1 VRDMPY
7 SWEALVENLCDP
19 AHIPFAHHSL
29 MNGADRLSAMDI
41 DMRIIAEDASGFSAQ
56 KDPYPEGTGRYDV
69 VFRPP
74 CLMFY
79 TIVADST
86 RGKGSYLGLG
96 QYCVPTA
103 PGRCRLLA
111 RFPFRLSFEP
121 AMAIIRKTPRWITH
135 LSQNAVMD
143 SDVVFLCSQ
152 DEIVAREEEVLSKYF
167 MPARCDA
174 MVSAFRRWLGKHGGS
189 GPAWLGV
196 PAQRSH
202 GSPTSWIR
210 PQRVPR
216 REGRDAL
223 LDRYRQHTDICVS
236 CRRAHGNDARPP
248 RCVALPLAPMLLPE
262 HYCTWRCNRENIIA
276 VACLAA
282 LLYKARDAAL
292 VVGVCL
298 VAAAAAIGGGGADAA
313 LRKVLA
319 AAGAVL
325 ICVPRALL
333 RPLIARLEC
342 APWPR
347 KAWRTP
353 TPATL
358 LAGRAR

>member
-1 VRDMPY
+1 MPY
-7 SWEALVENLCDP
+7 SWETLVENLCDP

-41 DMRIIAEDASGFSAQ
+41 NMRVTAESPAGFSAQ
-56 KDPYPEGTGRYDV
+56 KDPYPEGTGQYDV

-152 DEIVAREEEVLSKYF
+152 DEIVARETEVLSKYY
-167 MPARCDA
+167 MPARCDT
-174 MVSAFRRWLGKHGGS
+174 MVTAFRRWLGRHGGG

-196 PAQRSH
+196 PAQRSS
-202 GSPTSWIR
+202 GYPTSWLR
-210 PQRVPR
+210 PHRVPR
-216 REGRDAL
+216 REGRDSL
-223 LDRYRQHTDICVS
+223 LDRYRQHTDVCVS
-236 CRRAHGNDARPP
+236 CRRAHG
-248 RCVALPLAPMLLPE
+248 M
-262 HYCTWRCNRENIIA
+262 
-276 VACLAA
+276 
-282 LLYKARDAAL
+282 
-292 VVGVCL
+292 
-298 VAAAAAIGGGGADAA
+298 
-313 LRKVLA
+313 
-319 AAGAVL
+319 
-325 ICVPRALL
+325 
-333 RPLIARLEC
+333 
-342 APWPR
+342 
-347 KAWRTP
+347 
-353 TPATL
+353 
-358 LAGRAR
+358 